1 MPKLTQKSGNLL
13 KLLESQVLKFD
24 RAKGWLRVMS
34 TDFRPKMTLKA
45 STERNQIPL
54 YFIMRVVHSR
64 RAFPMTI
71 SIYMTHYHIPS
82 DRKTLSDKKK
92 PFCGKSFRQKT
103 GEDKPDALMIN
114 E

>member
-13 KLLESQVLKFD
+13 KLQESQVLKFD

-54 YFIMRVVHSR
+54 YFIMRV
-64 RAFPMTI
+64 
-71 SIYMTHYHIPS
+71 
-82 DRKTLSDKKK
+82 LS
-92 PFCGKSFRQKT
+92 
-103 GEDKPDALMIN
+103 N
-114 E
+114 